1 MCRLTSIF
9 SCCPWTFLFVN
20 CGENNCLSF
29 WIFLP
34 VCTLN
39 FYIIM
44 IYFPYLFII
53 YFCHL
58 KKTWLCISIWELMS
72 AVSTQSHSADVYILV
87 LLPTIVCVLCK
98 LNFVMSLCVCAI
110 FLLLHSLFILGRS
123 YVLCMFYVV
132 SHWSYLYLTAELID
146 LPKKYWV
153 PVKIS
158 CTEAVCAKQN

>member
-1 MCRLTSIF
+1 MNITSLGAASAEILHGGKRVSLDPFSFWMCRLTSIF

-44 IYFPYLFII
+44 IYFPYLFFI

-110 FLLLHSLFILGRS
+110 FCYCTHCLF
-123 YVLCMFYVV
+123 
-132 SHWSYLYLTAELID
+132 WAE
-146 LPKKYWV
+146 V
-153 PVKIS
+153 MS
-158 CTEAVCAKQN
+158 CACFM